1 MPFPHCSDEGYCI
14 QKKEEIFYQPEIY
27 KDFQGFAEG
36 CPADFIDRIIKIIMI
51 IQPEGNVFYPVYHPA
66 IEPVFV
72 SLCPPIHKQDVV
84 LVDEIVVI
92 KKIRE
97 HIFTTRKK

>member
-1 MPFPHCSDEGYCI
+1 MPFPDCYEQGYCI
-14 QKKEEIFYQPEIY
+14 QEYEEIFYQQKIY
-27 KDFQGFAEG
+27 KDFQGFVQG

-51 IQPEGNVFYPVYHPA
+51 IQPEGNIFYPVCHSV

-72 SLCPPIHKQDVV
+72 SLCPPIDKQDVV
-84 LVDEIVVI
+84 LIDEIVVI